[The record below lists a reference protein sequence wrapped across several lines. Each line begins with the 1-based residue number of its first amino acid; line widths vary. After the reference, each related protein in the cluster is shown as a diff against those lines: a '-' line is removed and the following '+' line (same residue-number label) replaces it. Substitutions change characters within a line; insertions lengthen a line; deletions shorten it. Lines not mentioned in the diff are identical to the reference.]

1 MQMGQHREISYDV
14 FADPV
19 REILLL
25 GVAAHIVEREHG
37 DREPVR
43 TGRRSWDLLR
53 LCALRRRLR
62 RRRRGDAD
70 LERIHP
76 HRLGDVLELGLA
88 EIGDGEI
95 EPRAHLAVGV
105 LGQTAR
111 TRFGDAFQPRGDID
125 AVAHQIAVGLL
136 DDIAEM
142 NADAEYDAPLR
153 RQAGVA
159 LDHAV
164 LDFDRAAYGVDDAAK
179 LDEESVAH
187 SFHDPPAVDVD
198 GRIDE
203 IAP

>member
-14 FADPV
+14 FADAV
-19 REILLL
+19 GEILLF

-43 TGRRSWDLLR
+43 TGRRSCDL
-53 LCALRRRLR
+53 LR

-70 LERIHP
+70 LERINP
-76 HRLGDVLELGLA
+76 HRLGDILELGLA

-105 LGQTAR
+105 FRQTDR
-111 TRFGDAFQPRGDID
+111 TRLGDAFQPRGDID

-136 DDIAEM
+136 DDVAEM